1 MKRMSKKH
9 KIMALIL
16 IIILGSYAYEYVP
29 TIFSS
34 TGSVENLEKKLKNL
48 RFEKKA
54 KLDKAAEEAA
64 KKDTLKLNSE
74 YFWKTTGVTP
84 NLTIQ
89 NAIKRAASSAK
100 VKFRSTGTARD
111 SEVTKNIKKVQMS
124 VSLMCSMR
132 EASALFREIDEMK
145 PTVFWE
151 SCSIRPDSRDQ
162 NKVYISGQLT
172 TYVLTKK
179 ATKLLNPGKGGK
191 K

>member
-1 MKRMSKKH
+1 MRRMSKKH
-9 KIMALIL
+9 KMMALLL
-16 IIILGSYAYEYVP
+16 IIIVAFYAYEYIP
-29 TIFSS
+29 ALFSS
-34 TGSVENLEKKLKNL
+34 GSSVGSLKKQLKNL
-48 RFEKKA
+48 SFEKKA
-54 KLDKAAEEAA
+54 KMDKAAEEIA
-64 KKDTLKLNSE
+64 KKDTLKLNSD
-74 YFWKTTGVTP
+74 YFWKTTGATP

-132 EASALFREIDEMK
+132 EASALLREIDEMK

-179 ATKLLNPGKGGK
+179 ATKLLNSGKGGK